1 MSTPQTSPL
10 ILVGVFGAAH
20 GVRGEIRLKSFT
32 EDPAAIADY
41 APLSDEQGRRVFAI
55 KTMRHVKDDIFVA
68 RIEGVNDRNAA
79 EALTNLR
86 LFVPRDRLPAAE
98 EGEYYHHDLIGL
110 DAVTQDG
117 ERIGTVAGVENFG
130 AGDILEI
137 EAMQGGE
144 TMLVPFNDD
153 FVPEVDLAGRRVV
166 VVPPVMI
173 EGEKPESE

>member
-1 MSTPQTSPL
+1 MSSSPL

-41 APLSDEQGRRVFAI
+41 APLSDEQGRRSFTI
-55 KTMRHVKDDIFVA
+55 NTMRHVKDDMFVA
-68 RIEGVNDRNAA
+68 RIDGVNDRNAA

-86 LFVPRDRLPAAE
+86 LFVPRDRLPPAE

-110 DAVTQDG
+110 DAVTREGQIVG
-117 ERIGTVAGVENFG
+117 KIAAVENFG

-137 EAMQGGE
+137 APAQGGE

-153 FVPEVDLAGRRVV
+153 FVPEVDLGARRVV
-166 VVPPVMI
+166 IVPPVMV
-173 EGEKPESE
+173 EGEEPGAE